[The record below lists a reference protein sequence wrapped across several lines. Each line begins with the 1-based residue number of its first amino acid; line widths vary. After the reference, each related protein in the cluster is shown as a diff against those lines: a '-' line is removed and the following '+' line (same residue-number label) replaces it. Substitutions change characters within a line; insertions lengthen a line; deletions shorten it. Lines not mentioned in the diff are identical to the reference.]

1 MTPPTRRH
9 LILRALYEVN
19 LVSQAFARTAVAAA
33 KHDVCAAGSGDTAPV
48 RTQAASEAAMLELL
62 VSTLMPSCIPRVA
75 T

>member
-1 MTPPTRRH
+1 MTSPTRRR
-9 LILRALYEVN
+9 LIFRALYEVT
-19 LVSQAFARTAVAAA
+19 LVLHVFARTVVAAA
-33 KHDVCAAGSGDTAPV
+33 KHDVCAADSGDTAPV